1 MAYRFARKSRESRS
15 SYDEDRREEARH
27 LRFDCIGQACERVY
41 DGSRGAKFHRQISAR
56 SGRDPPAVD
65 DDYAA
70 LGVRRGGTTRAV
82 ARCEQYARLH
92 AAVNYD

>member
-1 MAYRFARKSRESRS
+1 MACRFARKSRESRS
-15 SYDEDRREEARH
+15 SYDEDRCRKRSVYVSIASVR
-27 LRFDCIGQACERVY
+27 ACERVY